1 MERFPKKIFQNLI
14 ERGFEEAIFNKFKNI
29 EAFYITKKTKLDLF
43 YYQRKVPMVQLKKDK
58 DKGVKHESKIS

>member
-29 EAFYITKKTKLDLF
+29 EAFYITKKQNWLF
-43 YYQRKVPMVQLKKDK
+43 SIIKERYLWYNSKKRQ
-58 DKGVKHESKIS
+58 G